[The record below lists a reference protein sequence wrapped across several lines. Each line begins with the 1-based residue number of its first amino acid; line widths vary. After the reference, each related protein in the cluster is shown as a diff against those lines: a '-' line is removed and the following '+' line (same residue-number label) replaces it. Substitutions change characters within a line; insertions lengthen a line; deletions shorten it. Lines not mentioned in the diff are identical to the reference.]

1 MAELNIGNKGS
12 AVPSARLRCKM
23 RPTASECSILSAW
36 EPREPARDWLLL
48 KTGRVKPIQERFQWK
63 NGTLGSA
70 EDHFKTDNKD
80 PAVVQR
86 QDGNSDIQLIQNVD
100 FWELLL
106 QFSVIPNKILLP
118 FLP

>member
-1 MAELNIGNKGS
+1 
-12 AVPSARLRCKM
+12 M

-70 EDHFKTDNKD
+70 EDHFKTDNNKD

-86 QDGNSDIQLIQNVD
+86 QDGTSDIQLIQNVD

-106 QFSVIPNKILLP
+106 QFSVIPNKILLS